1 MIEILNESVMI
12 TAFVIM
18 MMVVIEYVNVA
29 TRGEWL
35 QHLAKFKLG
44 QYFVGATL
52 GILPGCLGSFAVV
65 TMYSHRVLT
74 LGAVVTTMV
83 ATSGDEAF
91 VMFAMFPEKALVI
104 NVILF
109 AVGIVSGL
117 LTDVIAKRYQVIGA
131 DCAAGFELHN
141 SHELSFKISLQAF
154 LAQWKNCSPFRATL
168 TAALALVLFG
178 IISGQIGESEQNW
191 VTATLISVSA
201 FALFIVA
208 TVPDHFLEEHLWKH
222 VAKEHAIRIF
232 LWTLGALVLLYFA
245 TENMQLQQW
254 MQDKTWGLLVLASL
268 IGIVPESG
276 PHLIFVTMFA
286 HGLIPMSILLA
297 NSIVQDGHGML
308 PMLAYSRKTF
318 FIVKL
323 ISLLVGLTVGS
334 AVLAAGY

>member
-1 MIEILNESVMI
+1 M
-12 TAFVIM
+12 
-18 MMVVIEYVNVA
+18 
-29 TRGEWL
+29 
-35 QHLAKFKLG
+35 
-44 QYFVGATL
+44 
-52 GILPGCLGSFAVV
+52 
-65 TMYSHRVLT
+65 
-74 LGAVVTTMV
+74 
-83 ATSGDEAF
+83 
-91 VMFAMFPEKALVI
+91 
-104 NVILF
+104 ILF

-154 LAQWKNCSPFRATL
+154 LAQWKKCSPFRATL

-191 VTATLISVSA
+191 VTATLVAVSS

-232 LWTLGALVLLYFA
+232 LWTLGALVLLHFL
-245 TENMQLQQW
+245 TGNMELQQW

-318 FIVKL
+318 FIVKF

-334 AVLAAGY
+334 AVLAAGF